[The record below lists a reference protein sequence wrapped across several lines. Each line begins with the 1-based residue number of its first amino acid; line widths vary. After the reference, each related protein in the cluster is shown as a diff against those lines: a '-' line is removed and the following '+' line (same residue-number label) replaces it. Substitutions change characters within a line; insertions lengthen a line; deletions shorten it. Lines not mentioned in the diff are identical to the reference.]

1 MKESTKQQKP
11 LQLKLK
17 QRIPLIWEIK
27 IEKKERKKRKNFNCL
42 IQVMVIDRKTIE
54 CFKYFI

>member
-17 QRIPLIWEIK
+17 QNIPLIWEIK
-27 IEKKERKKRKNFNCL
+27 IEKNERKKRKNFNCL

-54 CFKYFI
+54 CFKYFV

>member
-27 IEKKERKKRKNFNCL
+27 IEKKERKKKKKLELF
-42 IQVMVIDRKTIE
+42 DSSDGD
-54 CFKYFI
+54 

>member
-17 QRIPLIWEIK
+17 QGIPLIWEIK
-27 IEKKERKKRKNFNCL
+27 IEKKERKDFNCL
-42 IQVMVIDRKTIE
+42 IQVMVIDCKTIE